1 MSRLC
6 ASCGKELPEYKQ
18 GVTKFRKY
26 CSQKCLKEW
35 QYNQYKSVYKAAGMG
50 EGGPS
55 SIHEGETVAN
65 TYACSYDE
73 YPIDPAI
80 LAQAEL
86 IEARSDNMYRASLS
100 KTNGMRLNRGGKS
113 WSRPVSIK
121 NLNRFT

>member
-1 MSRLC
+1 
-6 ASCGKELPEYKQ
+6 
-18 GVTKFRKY
+18 
-26 CSQKCLKEW
+26 
-35 QYNQYKSVYKAAGMG
+35 MG

-86 IEARSDNMYRASLS
+86 IEACTDYTMRASLA
-100 KTNGMRLNRGGKS
+100 KTNGMRIRRGGKN
-113 WSRPVSIK
+113 WGRPVSVR